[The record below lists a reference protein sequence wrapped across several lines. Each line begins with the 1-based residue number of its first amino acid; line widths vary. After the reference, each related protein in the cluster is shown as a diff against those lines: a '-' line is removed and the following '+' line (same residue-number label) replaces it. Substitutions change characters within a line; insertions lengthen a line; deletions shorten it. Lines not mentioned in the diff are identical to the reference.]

1 MMLSLLWRSVRVLTA
16 CVLAT
21 MFAVPQN
28 LVAQAHIVSPR
39 ELQKQVVAAS
49 QTRQENL
56 EIVTRFL
63 SSPAAAKAMTIAHA
77 DAKQVK
83 TAVSNLSDEE
93 LARLAS
99 RAQKAQADFAA
110 GRMTDHDLLII
121 LIAVVA
127 LVLIIVAVH
136 H

>member
-1 MMLSLLWRSVRVLTA
+1 MLSLLWRSIRVLTA
-16 CVLAT
+16 CILA
-21 MFAVPQN
+21 MNFAVPQN
-28 LVAQAHIVSPR
+28 LVAQAHVVSALD
-39 ELQKQVVAAS
+39 LQRQAVAAS
-49 QTRQENL
+49 QERQKNL
-56 EIVTRFL
+56 EIVTRCL
-63 SSPAAAKAMTIAHA
+63 SSPAAAKAMSISHA

-83 TAVSNLSDEE
+83 TAVSNLSDQE

-99 RAQKAQADFAA
+99 RSQKAEADFAA